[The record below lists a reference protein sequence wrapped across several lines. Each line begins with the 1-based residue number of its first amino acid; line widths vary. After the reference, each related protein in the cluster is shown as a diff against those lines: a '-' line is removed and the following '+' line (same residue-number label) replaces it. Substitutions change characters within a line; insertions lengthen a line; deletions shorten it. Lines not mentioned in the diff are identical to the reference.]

1 MASETTEPGFVAGDG
16 GSRRP
21 PGRSRLPRY
30 LGTALGLVLLIA
42 ILAGLKGAQIAKL
55 IGFGKKAQAAG
66 PPPETVNTAVAK
78 EQSWEQTLRSVGSV
92 AAARGV
98 SISSDAAGIVWRLHF
113 ESGATVQQGQVLVEL
128 DTRVEQAQ
136 LGSAQARTK
145 LAASNFGR
153 TRSLVQSGAIGTA
166 QLDADSDALAGAR
179 ADAEA
184 LSQNIQRKTVRAPF
198 AGKLGIRLVNVGQ
211 YLPPGTPIT
220 VLESSESTYVDFDL
234 PQEELPRLAVGMPV
248 RFTLGEGRPGGPA
261 QSAEGAIAAVA
272 PQINASTRSIDVRA
286 SVPPDAKW
294 LQPGMFVEVA
304 VVVPERETVVAV
316 PETAVVHASF
326 GDSVFVV
333 EDAPGEG
340 GGPKGKVARQQ
351 FVQLGPTRGDFVGI
365 EKGVHAGDTVVS
377 AGAFKLRNGLRVTVS
392 NAVEAK
398 PELEPRPPNR

>member
-1 MASETTEPGFVAGDG
+1 MASDTTDPGFVAGDE

-21 PGRSRLPRY
+21 PRRSRLPGY
-30 LGTALGLVLLIA
+30 LGTALGLILLIA
-42 ILAGLKGAQIAKL
+42 ILGGLKGAQIAKL
-55 IGFGKKAQAAG
+55 IGFGKRAQAAG
-66 PPPETVNTAVAK
+66 PPPETVNTYVAN

-98 SISSDAAGIVWRLHF
+98 SISNDAAGIVWRLHF
-113 ESGATVQQGQVLVEL
+113 ESGATVREGQVLVEL

-136 LGSAQARTK
+136 LASAQARTK
-145 LAASNFGR
+145 LAATNLGR
-153 TRSLVQSGAIGTA
+153 TRSLVQSGAVGEA
-166 QLDADSDALAGAR
+166 QLDSDSAALAGAR

-184 LSQNIQRKTVRAPF
+184 LAQQIERKTVRAPF

-220 VLESSESTYVDFDL
+220 VLESSEATYVDFDL

-248 RFTLGEGRPGGPA
+248 RLTLGGGQPGGPA
-261 QSAEGAIAAVA
+261 QSAEGSIAAVA
-272 PQINASTRSIDVRA
+272 PQVTASTRSIDVRA
-286 SVPPDAKW
+286 SVPASAGW
-294 LQPGMFVEVA
+294 LKPGMFVEVA
-304 VVVPERETVVAV
+304 VIEQAKESVVAV
-316 PETAVVHASF
+316 PETAVVHASY

-333 EDAPGEG
+333 EDAPGKG
-340 GGPKGKVARQQ
+340 GGPEGKVARQQ
-351 FVQLGPTRGDFVGI
+351 FVQLGPTRGDFVAVSKGI
-365 EKGVHAGDTVVS
+365 RAGDTVVS